1 MKLINAIGIAFTLL
15 LASQLAAAS
24 PQQLMDHLH
33 TMRLASTEA
42 ITGFY
47 MYSGLDANRRYE
59 RRIDVSQDRFEQAL
73 EKATQFATL
82 SQVNDELEQ
91 ISQDWQRIKKLMTEN
106 RDDMRNQGFPNV
118 RLVDQMGRYNLD
130 MVESIGQTYE
140 KVQTNSGVKPN
151 PMVDRIR
158 TLALLMEEMT
168 SQYSARSTSNLGQ
181 VFVGFHNRT
190 LAEMADDFHAQ
201 LTELQNL
208 INDPKTD
215 NLMNSIN
222 SKWRFLERS
231 VRNYNENTVP
241 FIVISFNDRIIQ
253 DFSELET
260 FFK

>member
-1 MKLINAIGIAFTLL
+1 MKLINAIGLAFTLL
-15 LASQLAAAS
+15 VSTQFVAAS

-59 RRIDVSQDRFEQAL
+59 RHIDVSQERFDQAYEQAL
-73 EKATQFATL
+73 QFAPM
-82 SQVNDELEQ
+82 SRVQNEFNDLDE
-91 ISQDWQRIKKLMTEN
+91 DWQRIKKLMTEN
-106 RDDMRNQGFPNV
+106 RDDMRNKGFPNV
-118 RLVDQMGRYNLD
+118 RLVDEMGRHNLE
-130 MVESIGQTYE
+130 MVEKIGQTYQ

-158 TLALLMEEMT
+158 SLALLMEEMT

-201 LTELQNL
+201 LTELQHL

-241 FIVISFNDRIIQ
+241 FIVIIFNDRIIQ
-253 DFSELET
+253 DFAELET